1 LPAFA
6 YFGALGSDYLKM
18 KDTEGAWGER
28 IKKEYDNAMQFMM
41 YSISAVWAFAA
52 GSIIYFLGQSY
63 QRLKIRDEI
72 KVIEDEFQIGL
83 FRLGD
88 ILSSGVPIET
98 ALEKTLE
105 KYRQYKLENSPM
117 YSFFSTI
124 LKNIKQLGMTLKKAV
139 FDKDYGVML
148 RYPSILIKDVMQ
160 IIVSASEKSSNI
172 LSIASKAIS
181 SFLMKAKDVEGLL
194 RDMLDETSAAIKL
207 QAGVIAPFI
216 CGIVAGMSTF
226 IIQLLQKIADFLKVV
241 EQSMNLGGGTFGGGA
256 GKLSDIMG
264 MVQIEKVIPA
274 TVFQLVVGIYMIEI
288 VLILAYFQNGIRYG
302 FDKTTRNV
310 LIGKTMIRAVIIY
323 TVVLVVALIISS
335 TFMKSSMFGTAIG
348 SDTFG

>member
-1 LPAFA
+1 
-6 YFGALGSDYLKM
+6 
-18 KDTEGAWGER
+18 
-28 IKKEYDNAMQFMM
+28 
-41 YSISAVWAFAA
+41 
-52 GSIIYFLGQSY
+52 
-63 QRLKIRDEI
+63 
-72 KVIEDEFQIGL
+72 
-83 FRLGD
+83 
-88 ILSSGVPIET
+88 
-98 ALEKTLE
+98 
-105 KYRQYKLENSPM
+105 
-117 YSFFSTI
+117 
-124 LKNIKQLGMTLKKAV
+124 
-139 FDKDYGVML
+139 
-148 RYPSILIKDVMQ
+148 
-160 IIVSASEKSSNI
+160 
-172 LSIASKAIS
+172 
-181 SFLMKAKDVEGLL
+181 
-194 RDMLDETSAAIKL
+194 
-207 QAGVIAPFI
+207 
-216 CGIVAGMSTF
+216 MSTF